1 MSGSIRHT
9 IVSKSARLGYDIFQT
24 KTFLKMSQKGPGPR
38 SELLPFIGRRN
49 ELSDRV
55 LDVTRTIEQL
65 MCGSFPCP
73 LVTLGMILMLS
84 SRRRRPVPVI
94 HGGSRRTYDLLYRQ
108 ICSVVV
114 GKLVMVLSYD
124 LCLAVGPVLTI
135 GL

>member
-1 MSGSIRHT
+1 
-9 IVSKSARLGYDIFQT
+9 
-24 KTFLKMSQKGPGPR
+24 
-38 SELLPFIGRRN
+38 
-49 ELSDRV
+49 
-55 LDVTRTIEQL
+55 

-73 LVTLGMILMLS
+73 LLTWGMILMLS

-124 LCLAVGPVLTI
+124 LCFSCWAGFNDQFVVAIILIDG
-135 GL
+135 